1 MSSSFDDVELS
12 PIHRI
17 IHTFSRSMEALGHPA
32 TPQEL
37 ERWGVL
43 VDEAMAGRA
52 RLFHSHEHIF
62 ELTREADPVE
72 ALAALFHDLVYVQVD
87 QGVPARVASALA
99 AYFHPEPG
107 GYVLLEVAEED
118 KPGQLVYHL
127 FGVRPGQKLTPYTG
141 LNETASALVAARELW
156 PRLPLALVAEVAAG
170 IEATIPFRPRD
181 EHGASPFDRLA
192 ERLRSASE
200 RFGLG
205 MDEAAVSLALR
216 RAVRVSHR
224 DVESFGY
231 TDPAL
236 FLDKTWKLLP
246 ETNPALR
253 APDVYGIHD
262 YRTAL
267 QKMEGFL
274 STLTSERIFYRYEDE
289 PTEEEHQA
297 LLTRAGRNLDLA
309 VRYLRAKLYP
319 VALLEA
325 MAVETGGDAPIEL
338 FTGGIPHAPGG
349 GEKVKR
355 LALFIPAAEDMA
367 VDQEPAVRE
376 LLTHGRASET
386 PFDLK
391 SSPTAAYLYRRLG
404 EGVIMKAVGQARQF
418 FKGELGA
425 RDFLRLQPRESTV
438 AVVRAV
444 AQVATTRHAALEAL
458 AAELEAGA

>member
-1 MSSSFDDVELS
+1 MSSSPNEAELS
-12 PIHRI
+12 PLHRI
-17 IHTFSRSMEALGHPA
+17 IHIFSRSLEALGHPA

-62 ELTREADPVE
+62 ELTRAADPVE
-72 ALAALFHDLVYVQVD
+72 SLAGLFHDLVYVQVD
-87 QGVPARVASALA
+87 HGVPMRVASALA
-99 AYFHPEPG
+99 TYFHPEPG
-107 GYVLLEVAEED
+107 GYVLLEVPEED

-127 FGVRPGQKLTPYTG
+127 FGVRPGMKLTPYTG

-181 EHGASPFDRLA
+181 ERGASPFERLA

-205 MDEAAVSLALR
+205 LGEAAVSAALR

-231 TDPAL
+231 ADPAL

-253 APDVYGIHD
+253 VPDVYTIHD

-274 STLTSERIFYRYEDE
+274 GTLTPERIFYRYEDE

-297 LLTRAGRNLDLA
+297 VLTRAGRNLDLA

-319 VALLEA
+319 VAILEA
-325 MAVETGGDAPIEL
+325 LATETGGDAPIEL
-338 FTGGIPHAPGG
+338 FTGGIPQIPGG
-349 GEKVKR
+349 GEVKR
-355 LALFIPAAEDMA
+355 LAGYLPAPQDVA

-391 SSPTAAYLYRRLG
+391 ASPTAAYLYRQLG
-404 EGVIMKAVGQARQF
+404 EGAIMVAVGQARQF
-418 FKGELGA
+418 FKGELSA
-425 RDFLRLQPRESTV
+425 RDFLRQQPRESTV

-444 AQVATTRHAALEAL
+444 AQVAMTRCAALESL
-458 AAELEAGA
+458 VAELEAGA

>member
-1 MSSSFDDVELS
+1 MSSSPDDVELS

-17 IHTFSRSMEALGHPA
+17 IRIFSRSMEALGHPA

-37 ERWGVL
+37 ERWSVL

-72 ALAALFHDLVYVQVD
+72 SLAALFHDLVYVQVD
-87 QGVPARVASALA
+87 QGVPTRVASALA
-99 AYFHPEPG
+99 TYFHPEPG
-107 GYVLLEVAEED
+107 GYVLLEAPAED
-118 KPGQLVYHL
+118 KPGQLVYHV
-127 FGVRPGQKLTPYTG
+127 FGVQPGMKLTPYTG

-170 IEATIPFRPRD
+170 IEATIPFRSRD
-181 EHGASPFDRLA
+181 ERGATPFDRLA

-205 MDEAAVSLALR
+205 LSEEAVSAALR
-216 RAVRVSHR
+216 RAIRVSHR

-231 TDPAL
+231 EDPAL

-253 APDVYGIHD
+253 VPDVYTLHD
-262 YRTAL
+262 YRAAL

-274 STLTSERIFYRYEDE
+274 STLTPERIFYQYEDE
-289 PTEEEHQA
+289 PTEQEHQA
-297 LLTRAGRNLDLA
+297 VLARARRNLDLA

-319 VALLEA
+319 VAMLEA
-325 MAVETGGDAPIEL
+325 LAVVTGGDAPMEL
-338 FTGGIPHAPGG
+338 FTGGIPQLPGG
-349 GEKVKR
+349 GEVKR
-355 LALFIPAAEDMA
+355 LAIFLPPPEDVA
-367 VDQEPAVRE
+367 VDQEPTVRA

-404 EGVIMKAVGQARQF
+404 EGTIMAAVGQARQF

-438 AVVRAV
+438 AVIRAV
-444 AQVATTRHAALEAL
+444 AQVASTRRAIMEAL
-458 AAELEAGA
+458 AAELEAGG